1 MENHYLTEFGFLPNT
16 WKIGQFSDFADKG
29 IRWSITGGPFGS
41 DLKMEDYT
49 NEGVQIIQL
58 QNIGDG
64 TFNDNYKI
72 FTSKEKADKLIS
84 CNIFPEDLILSKM
97 GDPVARVCYVPN
109 TADRFV
115 MASDGIRLVVD
126 EKKFNKKFVHDYIN
140 SNNFRKRAITVS
152 TGSTRQRIG
161 LPELKKIKVIIPPL
175 TEQKAI
181 ADCLSTWDDAIE
193 KQTKLI
199 AAKEQRKKALMQQLL
214 SGKKRLQG
222 FTETWKNYTLG
233 SLGSTFNGLT
243 GKNKEDFGEGQ
254 PFITY
259 LNIFQNPVIDISTF
273 DLVKINLGERQNRVK
288 YGDIFFTV
296 SSETQDEVG
305 MASVLLQDVE
315 DLYLNSF
322 CFGYRLHNFD
332 TLLPEFSSYFF
343 RAYNFRKELFK
354 LSQGATRY
362 NLSKNNLMLV
372 EISVP
377 NVKEQKLIS
386 DILFTAEKE
395 ISAEKIRLVN
405 FKRQKKAL
413 MQNLLSGK
421 VRLVS

>member
-1 MENHYLTEFGFLPNT
+1 MEKHFENIPENWQIVNLEKLGKCINGLTYSPDDIRETGSLVLRSSNV
-16 WKIGQFSDFADKG
+16 QNDF
-29 IRWSITGGPFGS
+29 ITY
-41 DLKMEDYT
+41 EDNVY
-49 NEGVQIIQL
+49 VR
-58 QNIGDG
+58 
-64 TFNDNYKI
+64 
-72 FTSKEKADKLIS
+72 
-84 CNIFPEDLILSKM
+84 EDLRFNPTQK
-97 GDPVARVCYVPN
+97 GDVLICVRNGSRNLIGKTARITERSANNAFGAFMTIYRSTEN
-109 TADRFV
+109 DFLNYFFKSSFFFR
-115 MASDGIRLVVD
+115 
-126 EKKFNKKFVHDYIN
+126 EVHRNLGATIN
-140 SNNFRKRAITVS
+140 SINNTDLLKFKVP
-152 TGSTRQRIG
+152 
-161 LPELKKIKVIIPPL
+161 LPSEKERV
-175 TEQKAI
+175 AI
-181 ADCLSTWDDAIE
+181 ANCLSTWDEAIE

-214 SGKKRLQG
+214 SGKKRLPG

>member
-1 MENHYLTEFGFLPNT
+1 MSSKSENLKPDAISHSWEQLKIGKFAKTVAGGTPSTTNPSYWNGDIRWMNSGELNHKMVYEVENRITELGLRNSSTSLLPLDCVLIGLAGQGKTRGTVAINKVQLCTNQSIAAILPN
-16 WKIGQFSDFADKG
+16 DKTLPLYLYYNLDS
-29 IRWSITGGPFGS
+29 RYEELRRLST
-41 DLKMEDYT
+41 
-49 NEGVQIIQL
+49 
-58 QNIGDG
+58 GDG
-64 TFNDNYKI
+64 GRGGLNLSIINGIKI
-72 FTSKEKADKLIS
+72 
-84 CNIFPEDLILSKM
+84 P
-97 GDPVARVCYVPN
+97 
-109 TADRFV
+109 
-115 MASDGIRLVVD
+115 
-126 EKKFNKKFVHDYIN
+126 
-140 SNNFRKRAITVS
+140 
-152 TGSTRQRIG
+152 
-161 LPELKKIKVIIPPL
+161 IPPKE
-175 TEQKAI
+175 EQKAI
-181 ADCLSTWDDAIE
+181 ANCLSTWDDAIE

-199 AAKEQRKKALMQQLL
+199 AAKQQRKKALMQQLL
-214 SGKKRLQG
+214 SGKKRLPG

-405 FKRQKKAL
+405 LSDKRKH
-413 MQNLLSGK
+413 
-421 VRLVS
+421 

>member
-1 MENHYLTEFGFLPNT
+1 MLQQNLKNTELGKIPIEWELESFENIAVN
-16 WKIGQFSDFADKG
+16 KG
-29 IRWSITGGPFGS
+29 LIRGPFGGALKKEMFKPS
-41 DLKMEDYT
+41 GYKVYEQQNAIYQSIDLGNYFIDQQKYSELKRFAVKANDFILSCSGTIGKLYHIP
-49 NEGVQIIQL
+49 NNFKEGVINQALLLIRLDSSKIDYKYFENQFNSNIIQ
-58 QNIGDG
+58 N
-64 TFNDNYKI
+64 KI
-72 FTSKEKADKLIS
+72 LNVQGGAMKNLVGMDQ
-84 CNIFPEDLILSKM
+84 
-97 GDPVARVCYVPN
+97 
-109 TADRFV
+109 
-115 MASDGIRLVVD
+115 IRKV
-126 EKKFNKKFVHDYIN
+126 KF
-140 SNNFRKRAITVS
+140 
-152 TGSTRQRIG
+152 
-161 LPELKKIKVIIPPL
+161 IIPSLP
-175 TEQKAI
+175 EQKAI
-181 ADCLSTWDDAIE
+181 ADCLSTWDEAIE

-214 SGKKRLQG
+214 SGKKRLPG

-372 EISVP
+372 EILVP